1 MDKRKKVIFN
11 VIVSLLTQIITLGL
25 GFLVPR
31 IILLNWGSEYNGFV
45 NSVNNIMKYMTLL
58 EAGISTATV
67 QAFYKSI
74 GHKDDYQ
81 TSVAI

>member
-45 NSVNNIMKYMTLL
+45 NSVNNIIYDIIGSRNKYGNR
-58 EAGISTATV
+58 AGIL
-67 QAFYKSI
+67 
-74 GHKDDYQ
+74 
-81 TSVAI
+81 